1 METGSAQFRDDVKR
15 LLNKKEKEGDQQN
28 CGHKTLNNN
37 V

>member
-1 METGSAQFRDDVKR
+1 METGSAQFRDDVKK
-15 LLNKKEKEGDQQN
+15 LLNKKEKGDQQN